1 MDFEQIYKSYFT
13 EVYYYMRSICRDESV
28 CEEIAQETFF
38 KALKKIDSFDG
49 KSDIR
54 AWLFTIAKNTYLSTL
69 RKNKKKIN
77 LSDEEIEAALSTS
90 SFEDRLEDKDAAF
103 RIHAALHRL
112 REPYKEVFSLR
123 VFGELDFE
131 SIGRLFHKSA
141 GWGRV
146 TYYRAKTMIQQELE
160 AHDESEL

>member
-38 KALKKIDSFDG
+38 KALKKIDSFDEKG
-49 KSDIR
+49 DIR

-69 RKNKKKIN
+69 RKNKKKMS
-77 LSDEEIEAALSTS
+77 LSHDELEAALPTGG
-90 SFEDRLEDKDAAF
+90 FEDRLEDKDTAF

-141 GWGRV
+141 GWARV
-146 TYYRAKTMIQQELE
+146 TYYRAKTMIQQDLDE
-160 AHDESEL
+160 HDESEL